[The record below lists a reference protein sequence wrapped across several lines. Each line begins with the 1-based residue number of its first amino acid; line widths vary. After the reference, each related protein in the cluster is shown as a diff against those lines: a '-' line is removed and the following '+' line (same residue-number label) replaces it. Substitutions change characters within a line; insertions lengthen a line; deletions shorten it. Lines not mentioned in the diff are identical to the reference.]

1 MFLGR
6 QPCLRCEGFPTFQG
20 LTLSLKYKEE
30 EEEEEK
36 KKTRGPPGFP
46 VYH

>member
-20 LTLSLKYKEE
+20 LILSLKKVEE
-30 EEEEEK
+30 EKEKK

-46 VYH
+46 VHP